1 MIPIDASVLSDML
14 PANRSGRIAG
24 AIAPHLSGSLN
35 RHGIDTGLRVA
46 HFLAQTAHESDGFAT
61 LEEYADGSA
70 YEGRIDLG
78 NTRPGDGARYKGRGL
93 IQLTGRANYRR
104 IGALLGLDLEAD
116 PETAASPAIAVE
128 TAAAY
133 WRERGLNTHA
143 DRDDPVAVT
152 FAVNGGLNGL
162 RDRRCWLAR
171 AKAALFGL
179 PAPRPHLR
187 EGDAGP
193 AVASLQYALGQ
204 AGHPVAVDGR
214 FGPATLDAL
223 ADFQQAHSLAADGI
237 SGPQSWAALAS
248 SRLASVRTAGEKRFM
263 PLVKRSLSLA
273 GHRTSLSLE
282 PEFWDAIDRAAAE
295 DDRSLAGLIGEIDA
309 ARGEE
314 PLASSVRVWVL
325 RRLTAA
331 G

>member
-14 PANRSGRIAG
+14 PAGRGGGIVR
-24 AIAPHLSGSLN
+24 AIAPHLSGSLH
-35 RHGIDTGLRVA
+35 RHDIDTGLRVA

-70 YEGRIDLG
+70 YEGRTDLG
-78 NTRPGDGARYKGRGL
+78 NTRPGDGVRYKGRGL

-104 IGALLGLDLEAD
+104 IGAMLGLDLEAD
-116 PETAASPAIAVE
+116 PEAAASPAIAVE

-133 WRERGLNTHA
+133 WLERGLNTHA
-143 DRDDPVAVT
+143 DHDDPVAVT

-162 RDRRCWLAR
+162 DDRRYWLAR

-179 PAPRPHLR
+179 PAPRPQLR

-193 AVASLQYALGQ
+193 AVASLQYALRQ
-204 AGHPVAVDGR
+204 AGHAVAADGR
-214 FGPATLDAL
+214 FGAATLDAL
-223 ADFQQAHSLAADGI
+223 TDFQRI
-237 SGPQSWAALAS
+237 SGLTPDGVAGPHSWAALTPG
-248 SRLASVRTAGEKRFM
+248 RLASAGAAGEKRFM
-263 PLVKRSLSLA
+263 PLLKRSLSLA

-295 DDRSLAGLIGEIDA
+295 DGRSLAGLIGEIDA

-325 RRLTAA
+325 RRLTEA